1 MEGKW
6 RRNRGKKIRE
16 RKAWKTNGGGIEKNR
31 KCRKEKKSMEYKS
44 LLVVINLRVWKKKE
58 RKG

>member
-16 RKAWKTNGGGIEKNR
+16 RNAWKTSGGGIENI
-31 KCRKEKKSMEYKS
+31 ENVGKKKKVWNIN
-44 LLVVINLRVWKKKE
+44 LLLVINLRVWKKKE
-58 RKG
+58 RKR